1 MRTKTLNR
9 RQTSFRLY
17 DRLLDKLKKEAARNN
32 KSLNNY
38 VENILMDSVEWTL
51 NAETLK
57 AFDDIEHRRNLEVLD
72 VDNFKNFVASL

>member
-51 NAETLK
+51 NAETRK